1 MVYFGKFNIICKI
14 KLLRHQSRNCKSYDY
29 SCTGMHM
36 SQTLDL
42 NGKFQ
47 PHRQTVAVHIQK
59 FPRKVTGDA
68 IMCGTSGA
76 QQSNITTEALVGLS
90 RL

>member
-1 MVYFGKFNIICKI
+1 
-14 KLLRHQSRNCKSYDY
+14 
-29 SCTGMHM
+29 M

-47 PHRQTVAVHIQK
+47 PHRQTVAVPIQK

-68 IMCGTSGA
+68 IMGGTSGA